1 MMASSINQKI
11 DEYWNIVDSATR
23 ISAILDPRTKLAF
36 FKSGQPTTDALNDL
50 RMVMDRYYLP
60 LPTPPTHTNIENTKS
75 TTRNWFNNAKR
86 RRIDATFSLS
96 SNNNE
101 TNSSIA
107 SELDRYIALPC
118 DENVVPL
125 IWWQGHQ
132 REFPVLSCIAR
143 DYLSIQATSVACE
156 QAFSIA
162 TNTITKTRN
171 RLHPTTARA
180 SLCVKSWIANNIG
193 EKLT

>member
-1 MMASSINQKI
+1 MASYPTIADIRFLIIEIQEHLQFYINKNDFSQSMMASSINQKI

-23 ISAILDPRTKLAF
+23 ISAILDPRTKLAL

-101 TNSSIA
+101 QILQLLLN
-107 SELDRYIALPC
+107 
-118 DENVVPL
+118 
-125 IWWQGHQ
+125 
-132 REFPVLSCIAR
+132 
-143 DYLSIQATSVACE
+143 
-156 QAFSIA
+156 
-162 TNTITKTRN
+162 
-171 RLHPTTARA
+171 
-180 SLCVKSWIANNIG
+180 WIVI
-193 EKLT
+193 LLYHVMRM